1 MLVEKLSSLRK
12 QKCRKYTAPWGI
24 IIRILELEPPG
35 WFPFALKDTG
45 IPFYPVSFE
54 SDAFVLESS
63 TIFYGHAGVAW
74 EGLGTAVGVLHTVYF
89 PNLIFEYVSTRVLVL
104 NLVLNLVLV
113 EILYGR
119 L

>member
-1 MLVEKLSSLRK
+1 M
-12 QKCRKYTAPWGI
+12 
-24 IIRILELEPPG
+24 ELEPPG
-35 WFPFALKDTG
+35 WFPFPLKDTG

-89 PNLIFEYVSTRVLVL
+89 PKDIRICFYTYPGTSTKFSTKFSTSRDLIW
-104 NLVLNLVLV
+104 
-113 EILYGR
+113 
-119 L
+119 